1 MGPIVEFDPSNR
13 IIPFPN
19 NLLIDPMTGLVNLP
33 AQCNESA
40 TAKATREQVLNKL
53 DGFGTEI
60 GPNLTA
66 IKTRGPDAVLTNVL
80 DPSREVNPLFVN
92 YVAVTTDGRTITG
105 LISAESAASITLK
118 RAEGVTDTVLRVDLE
133 ELEST
138 GLSIMPEGLEKQL
151 DKQTLADVIAY
162 LMQVQ

>member
-1 MGPIVEFDPSNR
+1 MKPGRRQDVVEAHRDVLQLAGDVER
-13 IIPFPN
+13 
-19 NLLIDPMTGLVNLP
+19 G
-33 AQCNESA
+33 
-40 TAKATREQVLNKL
+40 KAVFRKTCAVCHKL

-92 YVAVTTDGRTITG
+92 YVAVTNDGRTLTG
-105 LISAESAASITLK
+105 LIAAESAASVTLK
-118 RAEGVTDTVLRVDLE
+118 RAENATDTILRVDLD
-133 ELEST
+133 ELQST